1 MKQEALYIQHSIHLL
16 ASFRAFLTTRIFFA
30 SLFALFTVY
39 ALITHQP
46 IYSSY
51 LFLLSLL
58 LPSILS
64 IIFKKRSSLRKDF
77 CKENFPTLCHR
88 YHYSKEAYLGH
99 SFSFYVLLFFLLLWQ
114 KNINTAMLPAGI
126 YSVFP
131 LSALIAGLISYLSLY
146 LIYRQSMKSRL
157 RQGQL

>member
-1 MKQEALYIQHSIHLL
+1 MKPEVLYIRHSIHLL
-16 ASFRAFLTTRIFFA
+16 ASFRAFLATRLLFA

-64 IIFKKRSSLRKDF
+64 ILFKKSGRLREDS
-77 CKENFPTLCHR
+77 CKENFPTLCRR
-88 YHYSKEAYLGH
+88 YHYSREAYLGH

-114 KNINTAMLPAGI
+114 KNINTAMLPPGI

-131 LSALIAGLISYLSLY
+131 LSALIAGLVSYLSLY
-146 LIYRQSMKSRL
+146 LIYRQSMISRL